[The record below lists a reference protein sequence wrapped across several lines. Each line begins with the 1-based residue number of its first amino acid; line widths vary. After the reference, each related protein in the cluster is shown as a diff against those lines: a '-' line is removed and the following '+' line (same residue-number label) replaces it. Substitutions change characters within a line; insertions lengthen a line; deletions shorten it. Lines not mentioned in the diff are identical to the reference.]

1 MRRIGNPDRVERRKM
16 ASAEGLASYLDSY
29 DFTAVPRPDC
39 LTLDTGKAPAE
50 LIAQNIVDHFGLTPA
65 SI

>member
-1 MRRIGNPDRVERRKM
+1 M
-16 ASAEGLASYLDSY
+16 ASAESLANYLDSY

-39 LTLDTGKAPAE
+39 LTLDTGKAPVE
-50 LIAQNIVDHFGLTPA
+50 MTAQSIVNHFGLTPA